1 MNNQKKPAIGGQIVT
16 VHLIEKLSRA
26 QLMCTS
32 FIDRSGKNLRHNG
45 MLLKRM
51 TGRFLAQK
59 SPRYAGINCIKKGK
73 S

>member
-1 MNNQKKPAIGGQIVT
+1 
-16 VHLIEKLSRA
+16 
-26 QLMCTS
+26 MCTS

-45 MLLKRM
+45 MLLMPM
-51 TGRFLAQK
+51 TGSFLAQK